1 MTSETPTIEVA
12 PAPWTLK
19 GTIYSFFLYST
30 SKDAKLLSSKK
41 EFLFSPLEAASPFS
55 DGEFVGGLGI
65 VQLIRYSESPVG
77 PYDELLVIPGK
88 FKYPKTHGGLNQSSK
103 PEANSNIQVTR
114 IYVSQVETC
123 WNGRKSMSNSL
134 CPDTHR

>member
-1 MTSETPTIEVA
+1 MTAETPTIGVA

-30 SKDAKLLSSKK
+30 SKNAKLVSSKK
-41 EFLFSPLEAASPFS
+41 EFLFSPLEAASTFS

-65 VQLIRYSESPVG
+65 VQVIRYSESPVG

-88 FKYPKTHGGLNQSSK
+88 FKYSKTHGGLNQSSMLET
-103 PEANSNIQVTR
+103 EASIRVTR